1 MENITL
7 LFCDIQSKNGILN
20 INAKRFLNQ
29 KLLNELKVSFS
40 TLEDNQKKVLEIK
53 NFIQPNDL
61 FIEHSSNYESY
72 DLLKNLFSKCNF
84 VEFNQISFKTDLWF
98 QEIYK
103 INLNINELYNLVQNS
118 NNQEIEEL
126 NKLIELFFINY
137 SDDWKLEYELDKNN
151 DYTNIKCL
159 MIKQNKLL
167 KPNIKLARKRLENA
181 KIIKEEINFNDINS
195 NLGKNKT
202 YHIKTYGCQSNVRDS
217 ETFKGICEKIGY
229 TWNDD
234 IFSSDLVILNTCAIR
249 ENAENKVFGEIGSLK
264 NYKSKNPNMLIGVS
278 GCMSQSE
285 KVVNTIL
292 NKYQYV
298 DFIIG
303 THNIHKLVDI
313 LENAK
318 LSSQMIVEVWS
329 KEGDIIENLPISRDN
344 NQKAWINIMFGCD
357 KFCTYCIVPYTR
369 GKIRSRLKKDI
380 LDEVKHLIDEGYLE
394 ITLLGQNVNDYG
406 IDFEEKDSFYSL
418 LEDVAKTGVKRIRF
432 TTSNPWNWDN
442 RIIDLIKKYP
452 NIMPYFHLPIQS
464 GSESILKKMNRSMLI
479 KDYIQKIKYI
489 RENIKYASI
498 STDIIVGF
506 PNETD
511 EEFNETINLYNII
524 KYDNAYTFIFSPRE
538 GTYAA
543 TIKDEISNDIKKQ
556 RLHTLNELV
565 KKYSKENNDKYIG
578 KVIEVLIDGN
588 SRTNPDKLT
597 GYSPNWKVVNFD
609 GDGKIGEFVKVKILT
624 SSRFSLNGIQ
634 IKD

>member
-1 MENITL
+1 MENVTL
-7 LFCDIQSKNGILN
+7 LFCNIENDHETFN
-20 INAKRFLNQ
+20 INAKRFLNN
-29 KLLNELKVSFS
+29 KVLNELKLSFS
-40 TLEDNQKKVLEIK
+40 LKSNHENELLEIK
-53 NFIQPNDL
+53 KFIEPNDI
-61 FIEHSSNYESY
+61 FIEHSNNYQNYE
-72 DLLKNLFSKCNF
+72 LLKKIFNDN
-84 VEFNQISFKTDLWF
+84 FNQISFKTDLWF

-103 INLNINELYNLVQNS
+103 INLNITELYSLVQNS
-118 NNQEIEEL
+118 NDQEISQL
-126 NKLIELFFINY
+126 DKLIELFFINY
-137 SDDWKLEYELDKNN
+137 NENWNMKYDIDKNN
-151 DYTNIKCL
+151 DYTIIKCS
-159 MIKQNKLL
+159 IVKENKLS
-167 KPNIKLARKRLENA
+167 KPNIKLARKRLQEA
-181 KIIKEEINFNDINS
+181 KIIKEEIDFDKIKS
-195 NLGKNKT
+195 DLGKNKT
-202 YHIKTYGCQSNVRDS
+202 YHIRTYGCQSNVRDT

-229 TWNDD
+229 VWNDE

-264 NYKSKNPNMLIGVS
+264 KIKSKNPNMLIGIS

-292 NKYQYV
+292 SKYQYV

-313 LENAK
+313 LEDAK

-329 KEGDIIENLPISRDN
+329 KEGDIIENLPVSRDN

-369 GKIRSRLKKDI
+369 GKIRSRLKIDI
-380 LDEVKHLIDEGYLE
+380 LDEVNHLINEGYLE

-406 IDFEEKDSFYSL
+406 IDFKDKDSFYNL
-418 LEDVAKTGVKRIRF
+418 LEDVAKTKIKRIRF

-442 RIIDLIKKYP
+442 KIVDLVKKYP

-479 KDYIQKIKYI
+479 KDYIDKVNYI
-489 RENIKYASI
+489 RKNIENAAI

-506 PNETD
+506 PNETE

-524 KYDNAYTFIFSPRE
+524 KYDNAYTFIYSPRE

-543 TIKDEISNDIKKQ
+543 SIDDKISNDVKKK
-556 RLHTLNELV
+556 RLHILNELV
-565 KKYSKENNDKYIG
+565 KKYSKENNDNYIG
-578 KVIEVLIDGN
+578 KVIEILIDGK

-609 GDGKIGEFVKVKILT
+609 GDGKVGDFVKVKILT

-634 IKD
+634 IKE